1 MTTHN
6 TPQVDKPTKE
16 PVDTAQLLNDFK
28 ALVVDAEALLHA
40 TADHGGEAVAQIRAQ
55 AQDSLAQ
62 AKTNLMDVQDELTA
76 KAKAVAA
83 DADAYVHE
91 KPWQSVGIAAGLG
104 LLIGLLISRR

>member
-1 MTTHN
+1 MTAHH
-6 TPQVDKPTKE
+6 TPNAHKPTKE
-16 PVDTAQLLNDFK
+16 PVDTAQLLADFK
-28 ALVVDAEALLHA
+28 TLVADAEALLNA
-40 TADHGGEAVAQIRAQ
+40 TAEQGGEGIAQIRAQ

-62 AKTNLMDVQDELTA
+62 AKTNLMDVQDEMA
-76 KAKAVAA
+76 EKAKAMVA

>member
-1 MTTHN
+1 MTTHH
-6 TPQVDKPTKE
+6 TPNVDKPTKE
-16 PVDTAQLLNDFK
+16 PFDKAQLLNDFK
-28 ALVVDAEALLHA
+28 ALVADAEALLDA
-40 TADHGGEAVAQIRAQ
+40 TANQGGEAVAQIRAQ

-62 AKTNLMDVQDELTA
+62 AKTNLMDVQDELAA

>member
-1 MTTHN
+1 MTTHHAPN
-6 TPQVDKPTKE
+6 ASKPATE
-16 PVDTAQLLNDFK
+16 SVDTAQLLTDFK
-28 ALVVDAEALLHA
+28 ALVADAEALLHA
-40 TADHGGEAVAQIRAQ
+40 TADQSGEGIAQIRAQ

-76 KAKAVAA
+76 KAKAAVA

>member
-1 MTTHN
+1 MTTHH
-6 TPQVDKPTKE
+6 TPNAHKPTKE
-16 PVDTAQLLNDFK
+16 PVDTAQLLADFK
-28 ALVVDAEALLHA
+28 ALVADAEALLDA
-40 TADHGGEAVAQIRAQ
+40 TENQGGEALAQIRAQ

-62 AKTNLMDVQDELTA
+62 AKSNLMDVQDELTE

>member
-1 MTTHN
+1 MTTHH
-6 TPQVDKPTKE
+6 TSSPKKSPKE
-16 PVDTAQLLNDFK
+16 SVDTAQLLTDLK
-28 ALVVDAEALLHA
+28 ALVADAEALLHA
-40 TADHGGEAVAQIRAQ
+40 TADQGGEGVAQIRAQ

-62 AKTNLMDVQDELTA
+62 AKANLMDVQDELTA
-76 KAKAVAA
+76 KAKAVVA

>member
-1 MTTHN
+1 MTTHH
-6 TPQVDKPTKE
+6 TPNVDKPIKE
-16 PVDTAQLLNDFK
+16 PIDTAQLLNDFK
-28 ALVVDAEALLHA
+28 ALVVDAEALLQA
-40 TADHGGEAVAQIRAQ
+40 TADQGGEAVAQIRAQ

-76 KAKAVAA
+76 KAKVVAA

>member
-1 MTTHN
+1 MTTHHAPN
-6 TPQVDKPTKE
+6 ASKPAKE
-16 PVDTAQLLNDFK
+16 SVDTAQLLADFK
-28 ALVVDAEALLHA
+28 ALVADAEALLDA
-40 TADHGGEAVAQIRAQ
+40 TADQSGEAVAQIRAQ

-83 DADAYVHE
+83 DADAYVHG

>member
-1 MTTHN
+1 MTTHHAPN
-6 TPQVDKPTKE
+6 ASKPAKE
-16 PVDTAQLLNDFK
+16 PVDTAQLLADFK
-28 ALVVDAEALLHA
+28 ALVADAEALLDA
-40 TADHGGEAVAQIRAQ
+40 TENQGGEAIAQIRAQ

-62 AKTNLMDVQDELTA
+62 AKTNLMEVQDELTA

>member
-1 MTTHN
+1 MTTHH
-6 TPQVDKPTKE
+6 TPNVDQPTKE

-28 ALVVDAEALLHA
+28 ALVADAEALLDA
-40 TADHGGEAVAQIRAQ
+40 TANQGGEAVAQIRAQ

-62 AKTNLMDVQDELTA
+62 AKTNLMDVQDELPA

-91 KPWQSVGIAAGLG
+91 KPWHSVGIAAGLG